1 MTGEKLNGSAVD
13 DVWYMLAYPVC
24 QEIARLSLCVHRT
37 CPKVGVLL
45 RCMLALVN
53 PFTVAL
59 EEDLES
65 GPSLTPEL
73 DGVILDNVRINRLL
87 EEVRQC
93 PRLAMLQGFTS
104 GPCGMK

>member
-1 MTGEKLNGSAVD
+1 MGTIQIIYLFV
-13 DVWYMLAYPVC
+13 YP
-24 QEIARLSLCVHRT
+24 RMYVHSMFVFLYISVFCT
-37 CPKVGVLL
+37 CPQISVLL
-45 RCMLALVN
+45 RRMLALVD

-73 DGVILDNVRINRLL
+73 DGVTLDNVGIDRFFQ
-87 EEVRQC
+87 EVGQC

-104 GPCGMK
+104 GT